1 MINLHGGTV
10 ISVLLLALLNVA
22 EVLFGG
28 GSVNFLIILFFF
40 ILTVISTVISAAM
53 LVRFYKNMK
62 RYDFLPFSVVA
73 KEPEVKKMVV
83 EVGEGF
89 KEVKL

>member
-10 ISVLLLALLNVA
+10 ISVLLLALLNIA

-40 ILTVISTVISAAM
+40 ILTIISTVISVAM

-62 RYDFLPFSVVA
+62 RYDFSPFSVVT
-73 KEPEVKKMVV
+73 KEPEVREIVV
-83 EVGEGF
+83 EVGKSL
-89 KEVKL
+89 KEV